1 MALRFTS
8 VGVAGIPSISLV
20 ARSQDESGILES
32 GELPAV
38 TEYQ

>member
-38 TEYQ
+38 TESQ